1 MKGFRSVTWSS
12 HRTPRPRPLSTR
24 PVRLLRL
31 ITLIHPS
38 CLANPILVSPRR
50 KKAADAR
57 FKNRGKR
64 PAPVAGED
72 GEPSTKRPA
81 KDPDAG
87 LTPYQREVK
96 RLESR
101 SLKDEGY
108 GTRPTLK

>member
-1 MKGFRSVTWSS
+1 MVFAQNAHFATSQR
-12 HRTPRPRPLSTR
+12 L
-24 PVRLLRL
+24 VRHLRL
-31 ITLIHPS
+31 IALKPTTTLLT
-38 CLANPILVSPRR
+38 LAPLQFPR

-64 PAPVAGED
+64 PAPVAGEE
-72 GEPSTKRPA
+72 GGSSTKRPA